1 MSACHVPRASP
12 KQCCVQGLYEVFAQV
27 WRSCCNLQPPPEK
40 HPWAVSWTGA
50 VMCFVLPPDLRESS
64 WAASARH
71 WAPLPI
77 SQPAPSSCVMTH
89 ATPRAILTCILRK
102 KAHEKCHSLSY
113 LPYPSQ
119 CSTHWW
125 SMAGDWQLTSLLR
138 ARRTRQVAMCNV
150 QHKKQASSHFTQS
163 RYVSKEIARM
173 SPFVGWNGL
182 IYLLCLELNSF
193 WMRRYRKQNVLT
205 LVYFKAVYTPP
216 GKRAIKENEMCAW
229 QAFHLILKILIVVL
243 TGYIFKM
250 AWTFCVL

>member
-1 MSACHVPRASP
+1 MKNVIPSP
-12 KQCCVQGLYEVFAQV
+12 TY
-27 WRSCCNLQPPPEK
+27 PT
-40 HPWAVSWTGA
+40 HP
-50 VMCFVLPPDLRESS
+50 
-64 WAASARH
+64 SAR
-71 WAPLPI
+71 PI
-77 SQPAPSSCVMTH
+77 GDQWLGTGSSLHCSGLGGPVGSL
-89 ATPRAILTCILRK
+89 RAI
-102 KAHEKCHSLSY
+102 
-113 LPYPSQ
+113 P
-119 CSTHWW
+119 
-125 SMAGDWQLTSLLR
+125 
-138 ARRTRQVAMCNV
+138 NV

-205 LVYFKAVYTPP
+205 LAYFKAVYTPP